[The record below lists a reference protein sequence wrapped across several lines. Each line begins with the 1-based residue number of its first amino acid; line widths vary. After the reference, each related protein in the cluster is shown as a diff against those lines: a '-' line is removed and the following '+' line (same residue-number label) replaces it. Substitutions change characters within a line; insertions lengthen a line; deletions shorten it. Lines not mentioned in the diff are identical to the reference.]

1 MCVYVCA
8 MTEWGYDRYR
18 ERAVEEPEGDHD
30 TSSSGSVG
38 VGNTKDVPRL
48 NGEQKMLVLRARSK
62 LERDEWCWA
71 LNVEIERLVRVHTV
85 REAAVRQEGNVLPL
99 GSPRFGSLRR

>member
-1 MCVYVCA
+1 